1 MFLNILSETYFGS
14 TILQYILFFATII
27 ISVLVSIIFYYY
39 FIKKYGLKI
48 ASKTTIRFDDI
59 FIEVLPKPMI
69 LGGFIIGL
77 FLGYNLFIFNN
88 EFLKNYFHELIVSLV
103 IFDLAWLCLKLVDG
117 FIDSFLVPL
126 SKKTSTQL
134 DSQLVPLL
142 RRFFKITIM
151 VTTAIIILSTIGVDV
166 LPIIAGLGIG
176 SLVLAFAAQKTVEDI
191 FGGISIFA
199 AKPFKIKDTI
209 KVKGIE
215 GDVESV
221 GLRYT
226 KIKDVDGRLV
236 TIPNAQVAQEIVTNI
251 SSEETRKIQLTLGL
265 KYGTSHKKIQEAI
278 KILKE
283 IANANPKIDNANTQA
298 VFRNYS
304 SSSLD
309 ILFIYHIKDKKNIL
323 EVISEINLEILK
335 RFEKAGIEF
344 AFPTQTIH
352 IESIAKPK

>member
-142 RRFFKITIM
+142 RRF
-151 VTTAIIILSTIGVDV
+151 SN
-166 LPIIAGLGIG
+166 
-176 SLVLAFAAQKTVEDI
+176 SQ
-191 FGGISIFA
+191 
-199 AKPFKIKDTI
+199 
-209 KVKGIE
+209 
-215 GDVESV
+215 
-221 GLRYT
+221 
-226 KIKDVDGRLV
+226 
-236 TIPNAQVAQEIVTNI
+236 
-251 SSEETRKIQLTLGL
+251 
-265 KYGTSHKKIQEAI
+265 
-278 KILKE
+278 
-283 IANANPKIDNANTQA
+283 
-298 VFRNYS
+298 
-304 SSSLD
+304 
-309 ILFIYHIKDKKNIL
+309 
-323 EVISEINLEILK
+323 
-335 RFEKAGIEF
+335 
-344 AFPTQTIH
+344 
-352 IESIAKPK
+352 

>member
-1 MFLNILSETYFGS
+1 
-14 TILQYILFFATII
+14 
-27 ISVLVSIIFYYY
+27 
-39 FIKKYGLKI
+39 
-48 ASKTTIRFDDI
+48 
-59 FIEVLPKPMI
+59 
-69 LGGFIIGL
+69 
-77 FLGYNLFIFNN
+77 
-88 EFLKNYFHELIVSLV
+88 
-103 IFDLAWLCLKLVDG
+103 
-117 FIDSFLVPL
+117 
-126 SKKTSTQL
+126 
-134 DSQLVPLL
+134 
-142 RRFFKITIM
+142 M

-323 EVISEINLEILK
+323 EVIS
-335 RFEKAGIEF
+335 
-344 AFPTQTIH
+344 
-352 IESIAKPK
+352 